1 VGRKIDNEEFI
12 STDPGFKT
20 KQDFQVKRLFRWLII
35 GLLVSSLLA
44 FSAVGI
50 TYLVLEPNLPD
61 VETLRDIQLQVPLR
75 VFSEDGKLLG
85 IFGEKR
91 RIPVTISQIP
101 DQLKNAFLASED
113 ARFYV
118 HPGVDYQGISRAAWS
133 LLTTGEKTIGGSTI
147 TQQLARNFFLTT
159 EKTFTRK
166 IKEIFLA
173 LKIERRLEKD
183 QILELYL
190 NKIFLGYRAYGVGA
204 ATEVYYGKSTSQLS
218 LAQSA
223 MIAALPKA
231 PSRIN
236 PINSPERALERRNY
250 VLNRMRAL
258 EYITEAQYEAAEKEP
273 DRAFYHGAIAE
284 ISAPYVAEMVRVEAL
299 RLLGSE
305 AYTGGYEV
313 VTTINS
319 RLQTAANL
327 AVDKG
332 LEEYD
337 QRHGFRG
344 AEAHIDLADK
354 LRTEDWSEALT
365 PYRPLAGL
373 EPGLVLEIE
382 EELALVYLRNGQTI
396 ALSLEEMQW
405 AANFIDRDRKERSP
419 KSISEIMVPG
429 DIIRTRLHDDGTWK
443 LGQLPE
449 VEAAL
454 VSLDPRTG
462 DILALVGGS
471 DFNRSKYNR
480 VTQGRRQPGSSF
492 KPFIYSAALEDG
504 FTVASLVND
513 APIVFEDKDLERTWK
528 PQNFSQKFYGPTRL
542 REAMVNSRNLV
553 SIRLLRNIGI
563 EYAREYITQFG
574 FKLEELPANLSMAL
588 GSASLTPLSMARGY
602 AVFANGGFLV
612 KPQFIRTIKNA
623 SQRVVYET
631 RPLELCDDCDD
642 ESHVEVA
649 EKEEYVPDEPEFRP
663 LIIASG
669 EQGPEARAGNLH
681 ERLKAEGSDSPYA
694 KQAVSPQNAYL
705 VRSMMMDVVRRGT
718 GVRAMQLGRRDL
730 AGKTGTTNEQRDAW
744 FSGYNDHLVTSV
756 WVGFDNHEPLGKR
769 ELGGR
774 AALPVWMEYM
784 AMALEGVEDSPPVMP
799 EGLAQAR
806 IDPETGMLARLD
818 NHETIMEIFQAG
830 RLPPMQESP
839 QATNQEISPEEDPY
853 EIY

>member
-1 VGRKIDNEEFI
+1 MKE
-12 STDPGFKT
+12 
-20 KQDFQVKRLFRWLII
+20 LLRWLLAA
-35 GLLVSSLLA
+35 LLVSSILGI
-44 FSAVGI
+44 SAIGI
-50 TYLVLEPNLPD
+50 VYLVLDPDLPD

-91 RIPVTISQIP
+91 RIPVTIEQMPS
-101 DQLKNAFLASED
+101 QLKNAFLAGED
-113 ARFYV
+113 ARFYE

-133 LLTTGEKTIGGSTI
+133 LLTTGEKSIGGSTI

-166 IKEIFLA
+166 FKEIFLA
-173 LKIERRLEKD
+173 LKIERQLEKD

-204 ATEVYYGKSTSQLS
+204 AAEVYYGKSTDQLS
-218 LAQSA
+218 LAQCA

-236 PINSPERALERRNY
+236 PITSPERALDRRNY
-250 VLNRMRAL
+250 VLNRML
-258 EYITEAQYEAAEKEP
+258 ELGYIGEAAHEAALREQ
-273 DRAFYHGAIAE
+273 DRAYYHGAIAE

-327 AVDKG
+327 AVDRG

-344 AEAHIDLADK
+344 AEAHIDLADM
-354 LRTEDWSEALT
+354 LRTEHWNEALS

-382 EELALVYLRNGQTI
+382 DELALVYLRNGQTI
-396 ALSLEEMQW
+396 AMGLDEMKW
-405 AANFIDRDRKERSP
+405 AAPFVDRDRKGTAPRTV
-419 KSISEIMVPG
+419 SEIMLPG
-429 DIIRTRLHDDGTWK
+429 DIIRTRLHDDGAWK
-443 LGQLPE
+443 LSQLPE
-449 VEAAL
+449 VESAL
-454 VSLDPRTG
+454 VSLDPQTG
-462 DILALVGGS
+462 GIKALVGGA
-471 DFNRSKYNR
+471 DFTRSKYNR

-492 KPFIYSAALEDG
+492 KPFIYSAALEKG

-513 APIVFEDKDLERTWK
+513 APIVFEDQELERTWK
-528 PQNFSQKFYGPTRL
+528 PQNFSEKFYGPTRL

-563 EYAREYITQFG
+563 GYAREYIAQFG
-574 FKLEELPANLSMAL
+574 FDIEELPANLSMAL
-588 GSASLTPLSMARGY
+588 GSASLTPLSMARAY
-602 AVFANGGFLV
+602 ATFANGGHLIR
-612 KPQFIRTIKNA
+612 PHFIQSITDF
-623 SQRVVYET
+623 SGRVVYET
-631 RPLELCDDCDD
+631 RPPVICDECED
-642 ESHVEVA
+642 EHFVEVA
-649 EKEEYVPDEPEFRP
+649 DPEEETQNEPEFRP
-663 LIIASG
+663 LDIATNSDGVEVTTSG
-669 EQGPEARAGNLH
+669 DIETLSTADSE
-681 ERLKAEGSDSPYA
+681 SPYA
-694 KQAVSPQNAYL
+694 KQVITPQNAYL

-756 WVGFDNHEPLGKR
+756 WVGFDNHEPLGRR

-774 AALPVWMEYM
+774 AALPVWMEFM
-784 AMALEGVEDSPPVMP
+784 AVALEGLEDSPPRMP
-799 EGLAQAR
+799 EGLAQAK
-806 IDPETGMLARLD
+806 IDPESGLLARRD
-818 NHETIMEIFQAG
+818 NEDAIKEIFQAG
-830 RLPPMQESP
+830 RLPPMQPSLGEETQDLQSD
-839 QATNQEISPEEDPY
+839 EDPY